1 MKRIVSVTSR
11 TPVRLDVYLTTAVE
25 GASRARIQQL
35 IKAGRVLL
43 NGERAKAAHRPVRT
57 GDVAEL
63 DIPRPAPTALTPEA
77 IPLDILYE
85 DDALLLLDKPAGMV
99 VHPAA
104 GHWEGTL
111 VHALLHHCGGLPVIG
126 GRERPGLVHRLD
138 RDTSGVM
145 VIAKTDGVH
154 RHLSAQFKGH
164 TIDRM
169 YLALVCGKVK
179 AAGVIHLAIG
189 RDRADRKK
197 ISSRTDRPRE
207 AETRY
212 TIRERFKN
220 ASLLE
225 VFPQTG
231 RTHQIRVHL
240 AHIGHPVVGDRVY
253 GGTGRRSI
261 LPAPRQMLHA
271 ARLGFIHPISGLALC
286 YTSPPPADMQCAI
299 LAAREE
305 TLRSETASGRN
316 DSGHAPQL

>member
-1 MKRIVSVTSR
+1 MKRIVSVASR
-11 TPVRLDVYLTTAVE
+11 TPIRLDVYLTSAIE
-25 GASRARIQQL
+25 GVSRSRIQQL
-35 IKAGRVLL
+35 IKADRVLL
-43 NGERAKAAHRPVRT
+43 NGGPVKAAHQTVRS

-63 DIPRPAPTALTPEA
+63 DIPGPEPTELTPEA

-85 DDALLLLDKPAGMV
+85 DDVLLLLDKPAGMV
-99 VHPAA
+99 VHPAV
-104 GHWEGTL
+104 GHRQGTL
-111 VHALLHHCGGLPVIG
+111 VHALLHHCNGLTVIG

-145 VIAKTDGVH
+145 VIAKTDVVH

-164 TIDRM
+164 TIDRK

-179 AAGVIHLAIG
+179 AAGVIDLAIG

-197 ISSRTDRPRE
+197 ISPRTDRPRE

-212 TIRERFKN
+212 AICERFKN
-220 ASLLE
+220 ATLLE
-225 VFPQTG
+225 VSPQTG

-253 GGTGRRSI
+253 GGTGRRSDI
-261 LPAPRQMLHA
+261 PAPRQMLHA

-286 YTSPPPADMQCAI
+286 YTSPPPADMQDAI

-305 TLRSETASGRN
+305 NGRSETT
-316 DSGHAPQL
+316 

>member
-1 MKRIVSVTSR
+1 VKRIVSVASR
-11 TPVRLDVYLTTAVE
+11 TPVRLDVYLTSAVE
-25 GASRARIQQL
+25 GASRSRIQQL

-43 NGERAKAAHRPVRT
+43 NGALATAASWTVRS

-63 DIPRPAPTALTPEA
+63 DLPHPEPTELIPEA

-85 DDALLLLDKPAGMV
+85 DDVLLLLDKPAGMV

-111 VHALLHHCGGLPVIG
+111 VHALLHHCQGLTVIG

-138 RDTSGVM
+138 RDTSGIM
-145 VIAKTDGVH
+145 VIAKTDLAH
-154 RHLSAQFKGH
+154 RHLSAQFKNH

-169 YLALVCGKVK
+169 YQALVCGKVK
-179 AAGVIHLAIG
+179 AAGVIDLAIG
-189 RDRADRKK
+189 RDRSDRKK
-197 ISSRTDRPRE
+197 ISPRTDRPRE

-212 TIRERFKN
+212 TVRERFRS
-220 ASLLE
+220 ATLLD

-253 GGTGRRSI
+253 GGVRQSTI
-261 LPAPRQMLHA
+261 PAPRQMLHA

-286 YTSPPPADMQCAI
+286 HTSPPPADMQTAL
-299 LAAREE
+299 LAARAENVRAG
-305 TLRSETASGRN
+305 TSSERHG
-316 DSGHAPQL
+316 